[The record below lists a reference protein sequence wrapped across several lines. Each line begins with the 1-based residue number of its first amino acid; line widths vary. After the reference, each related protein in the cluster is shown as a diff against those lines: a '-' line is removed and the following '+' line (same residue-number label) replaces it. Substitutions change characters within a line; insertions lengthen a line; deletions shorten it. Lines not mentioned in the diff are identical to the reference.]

1 MRLSM
6 TSINILTDEVGTPLK
21 LKGQG
26 RDRDVRV
33 RRVLDCWRYGGHW
46 WLGEAPRDYY
56 LLELETSHVFEVF
69 RCEECWV
76 LSRVSD

>member
-1 MRLSM
+1 MKLSM
-6 TSINILTDEVGTPLK
+6 TPINILTDEVGTPLK

-26 RDRDVRV
+26 KDVRV
-33 RRVLDCWRYGGHW
+33 QRVLDYWRYGGRW

-69 RCEECWV
+69 RCEERWV
-76 LSRVSD
+76 LSRISD